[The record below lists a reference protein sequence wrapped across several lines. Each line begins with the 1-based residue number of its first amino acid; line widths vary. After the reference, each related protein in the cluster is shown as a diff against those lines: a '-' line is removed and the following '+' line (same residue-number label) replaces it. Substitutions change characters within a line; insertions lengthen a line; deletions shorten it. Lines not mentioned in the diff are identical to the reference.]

1 MNSTNTAAQYL
12 AAGEPVTKLAMNRT
26 VDNDVMTISCYDN
39 EIPAFVEA
47 ELSRIY
53 GNFYSSLLKFRSDG
67 NDCVSSTYIV
77 HLGERLIT
85 VFLFQQDGGKVRVL
99 NQVIQIDEEDITR
112 FTNYIF
118 ARFASSAVIS
128 FEYVQVNLQRLSG
141 IYQRFNVS
149 ENIVLRL
156 PDSAE
161 KYLASL
167 GKNLRTAIH
176 RYRKKIQKDY
186 PSFGFEI
193 LVKDQINAQ
202 TIRDIVDLNR
212 ARMLGKNKVS
222 SMGDV
227 ETEKNIR
234 LAMQCGFVGVARIN
248 GTVCAGCITFQVGSN
263 YFMTVL
269 AHDPAYDDY
278 RLGKLCCYL
287 TITECIAHKGEEFH
301 FLWGEYQYKYSFLG
315 VKQDLDSISIY
326 RSYSHF
332 FLNGGFVLRT
342 TIRGY
347 IRQAKLWFHKSKRED
362 KMISRFA
369 VTSLQYMRRM
379 QQSLSSAFVVRKN
392 EK

>member
-1 MNSTNTAAQYL
+1 MKWTNTAAQYQSMD
-12 AAGEPVTKLAMNRT
+12 EPVTGFAVNRT
-26 VDNDVMTISCYDN
+26 INREVITISCYDN
-39 EIPAFVEA
+39 EIPEFVEA

-53 GNFYSSLLKFRSDG
+53 GNLYSSLLKFRSDG
-67 NDCVSSTYIV
+67 NDCVSSTYVV

-85 VFLFQQDGGKVRVL
+85 VFLFRKDGGKVRVL
-99 NQVIQIDEEDITR
+99 NQVIRIDEEDITR

-128 FEYVQVNLQRLSG
+128 FEYVQVNIQRLPG
-141 IYQRFNVS
+141 IYQRFNIS

-176 RYRKKIQKDY
+176 RYRKKIQKDH
-186 PSFGFEI
+186 PSFGFDI
-193 LVKDQINAQ
+193 LAKDQINAQ

-212 ARMLGKNKVS
+212 ARMEGKNKVS

-227 ETEKNIR
+227 ETEKSIR
-234 LAMQCGFVGVARIN
+234 LAIQCGFVGVARIN
-248 GTVCAGCITFQVGSN
+248 GRVCAGCITFQVGSN
-263 YFMTVL
+263 YFMAVL

-287 TITECIAHKGEEFH
+287 TITECIARKGEEFH

-315 VKQDLDSISIY
+315 VKQNLDSISIY
-326 RSYSHF
+326 RSYFHF

-342 TIRGY
+342 AIRGY
-347 IRQAKLWFHKSKRED
+347 IRQATLWFHKSKRQD
-362 KMISRFA
+362 TLISRFA
-369 VTSLQYMRRM
+369 VTSLQYMRQM
-379 QQSLSSAFVVRKN
+379 PQSLSNAFGVRKN
-392 EK
+392 GK